1 MSASTWVFLT
11 LAIVSL
17 ILVIVGIILLA
28 KRYDTD
34 AEGKKKLSHAKM
46 WSGIIL
52 TIFGLVGVI
61 IFTWLFIR
69 GLRSASPKSCV
80 PLTADEVS
88 VTIGTYKSLEP
99 ENGTFPDHPI
109 YKYANEKEVEYLE
122 KFVPLNK
129 TKTNKCSLTGGRI
142 FELKLQQ

>member
-11 LAIVSL
+11 LAIVSF
-17 ILVIVGIILLA
+17 ILVIVGIILLV

-69 GLRSASPKSCV
+69 GLRPTAPTRCL
-80 PLTADEVS
+80 PLTTEQERE
-88 VTIGTYKSLEP
+88 TIGTYLNLDFEQSKIPKYVTDQEFEYYEKVAP
-99 ENGTFPDHPI
+99 VKKVRGTNMCAF
-109 YKYANEKEVEYLE
+109 
-122 KFVPLNK
+122 
-129 TKTNKCSLTGGRI
+129 GGKRI
-142 FELKLQQ
+142 FELKLKQ